1 MVVFS
6 IKLQNIE
13 IIFVCKFAKTIL
25 KKEGDLTQR
34 NTCIVC

>member
-1 MVVFS
+1 MAVFS

-13 IIFVCKFAKTIL
+13 INFICKFAKTIL

>member
-1 MVVFS
+1 MVVS
-6 IKLQNIE
+6 IIKLQNIE
-13 IIFVCKFAKTIL
+13 IISVCKFAKTIL